1 MSLWRNRNF
10 NIFLVIQALSV
21 GGDSFSL
28 IAIPLL
34 LLRETGSV
42 VQMGVLTGLS
52 GAASLLT
59 GFFAG
64 FIADR
69 LDRKKLLITCDIL
82 RGALYAL
89 VPIVWSFS
97 PQIWLLYVIVPMAV
111 AIGMVFQVTY
121 VTVVPSLV
129 DREQL
134 TQANGR
140 LYAVYATAGVGG
152 PAFAGLIS
160 QAFGPAVALG
170 IDAAT
175 FGVSAIGLLFVR
187 LRAGTDAVARGS
199 ILEGA
204 RFLWRHPVLRSL
216 TILLTFYIFLT
227 TGLDDIVIYYLKHD
241 LAQNDDA
248 VGLVLACAAAGS
260 IGGAVVVARVR
271 ELLGFGATWIT
282 AVALS
287 GATVA
292 CIGLR
297 PGAIGIA
304 AIMMGF
310 LLGGAVAGICSQ
322 SLRQEVTPN
331 HLLGR
336 VTSAFWT
343 IHYALGPLGAALLT
357 LAGSQ
362 YGVPRTIL
370 TAGIGMALIGLLGT
384 LTPVRRP
391 RPEVRQPTPE
401 TKEA

>member
-1 MSLWRNRNF
+1 MSLWRNKNF

-59 GFFAG
+59 GAFAG
-64 FIADR
+64 VVADR
-69 LDRKKLLITCDIL
+69 LDRKKLLIACDIL
-82 RGALYAL
+82 RGVLYAL
-89 VPIVWSFS
+89 IPIVWAFS
-97 PQIWLLYVIVPMAV
+97 PQIWLLYVVVPLAV
-111 AIGMVFQVTY
+111 SVGMIFQVTY

-140 LYAVYATAGVGG
+140 LYAVYAAAGVGG
-152 PAFAGLIS
+152 PAFAGLVS

-175 FGVSAIGLLFVR
+175 FAVSAGGLLFVR
-187 LRAGTDAVARGS
+187 LRTSRGAVARGGF
-199 ILEGA
+199 LEGA

-227 TGLDDIVIYYLKHD
+227 AGLDDIVIYYLKHD
-241 LAQNDDA
+241 LAQNDDT
-248 VGLVLACAAAGS
+248 VGLVLGCAAAGS
-260 IGGAVVVARVR
+260 IGGAAVVARVR
-271 ELLGFGATWIT
+271 KLLGFGATWIA

-292 CIGLR
+292 CAGLG
-297 PGAIGIA
+297 PGAVGIA
-304 AIMMGF
+304 AIMAGF

-322 SLRQEVTPN
+322 SLRQEVTPG

-343 IHYALGPLGAALLT
+343 VHYALGPLGAALLT
-357 LAGSQ
+357 LAVSQ
-362 YGVPRTIL
+362 YGVPRTML
-370 TAGIGMALIGLLGT
+370 TAGLGMALIGLLAT

-391 RPEVRQPTPE
+391 RPEGRQPT
-401 TKEA
+401 A